1 MRTTPRYRRALAGLV
16 GTTLA
21 LTVPVWAAA
30 TASAAVGACA
40 GTADTSLD
48 LWTARG
54 TVALT
59 ATTSPVTA
67 PVWGYS
73 TTGNVTDLTAPG
85 GPVLTVTKGASVQV
99 TLHNGLAVRSS
110 LSLPQM
116 DGFTDDA
123 DGAPAGG
130 TQTYCFTAQRAGTYL
145 YQAGATATGARQV
158 AMGMAGILVV
168 RPAAGDVAASIDGTA
183 ATGYAME
190 APLLLQEIDP
200 ALNANPTGFDMRLYA
215 PKYRLV
221 NGRTFPTRTATDHV
235 AATAGTTLALRLVN
249 AGIVE
254 HSLGALGLRQSVVAL
269 GSHVQAHP
277 EDLFAETLQPGG
289 TLDALVAIPAA
300 SPSAPSSYVLYETA
314 AGTGVSSLQSFSGMA
329 TTIDVAPAA
338 VDPNAPVVS
347 ALVASPTS
355 VTAGTDVQVTGQV
368 TAGTL
373 EWQLDGVGPWTA
385 APSFPVTV
393 ATTGL
398 AAGAHTVYVRG
409 VDGALTGAAATVGLT
424 VQATGSGADTT
435 GPLVTGTTVSPAK
448 VRAGQAVSVTATG
461 DDRTTGGSNVVSA
474 TVSLDGGATAPMT
487 LNRVDNPVAALT
499 ATVSAAA
506 GGHHTVAV
514 LATDGATPGNVSTTA
529 GTATFDVDATLP
541 TVGTV
546 VVSPAA
552 NNGTLES
559 RVGSGVFSV
568 SAVVTDATAD
578 GVGGS
583 IGYGEAF
590 LDNAGGAVGT
600 GFPMVPGTGVDP
612 TSAAQAAG
620 GVTVVADIP
629 LSQLTGMASGSTHT
643 IWVRGRDGVGNW
655 SAAMASGTFLVDK
668 AAPTVS
674 STTVSAN
681 RGASTVTVSGALADA
696 APSAGFTGSGWVE
709 AWVGTTAPAVGG
721 GTRLTVT
728 GTSFSGP
735 LTVPVPASGSST
747 VAVNV
752 RARDAAGNVSAVRS
766 TNVTV
771 TANALFSNGFE
782 ATASPYGWSSRTGS
796 VLSRTT
802 AAGTR
807 IAGSGSGSLSLG
819 GGAAGYVVDTGP
831 AAEVGYHASFAVR
844 SLATGTS
851 TTAVP
856 LFRASSTTSA
866 TANEVFRVEF
876 QRPSSGGSRVRLVAA
891 GAAAASAWLPVTDGA
906 VTAVLVDWTRTGAT
920 LTVGTGTATVT
931 IAPASAAS
939 VETVFLGRTAA
950 ASTGLGGSL
959 VLDSFVSAR
968 DHLPLP

>member
-21 LTVPVWAAA
+21 LTVPVWAASA
-30 TASAAVGACA
+30 ASAAVGACA

-48 LWTARG
+48 LWTASG
-54 TVALT
+54 KVTLT
-59 ATTSPVTA
+59 AGATPVKA
-67 PVWGYS
+67 DVWGYS

-85 GPVLTVTKGASVQV
+85 GPLLTVTKGKSVQV

-123 DGAPAGG
+123 TGAAASGG
-130 TQTYCFTAQRAGTYL
+130 TQTYCFTAGRAGTYL

-168 RPAAGDVAASIDGTA
+168 RPADGDVAASIDGTA
-183 ATGYAME
+183 ATEYATE

-215 PKYRLV
+215 PKYRLI
-221 NGRTFPTRTATDHV
+221 NGRTFPTRTASDHV

-277 EDLFAETLQPGG
+277 EDLYAETLQPGG

-300 SPSAPSSYVLYETA
+300 SPSAPTSYVLYETA
-314 AGTGVSSLQSFSGMA
+314 AGNGVSSLQSFSGMA
-329 TTIDVAPAA
+329 TTIDVAPVA

-347 ALVASPTS
+347 ALVASPAS

-393 ATTGL
+393 PTTGL

-424 VQATGSGADTT
+424 VQATGAGADTT

-448 VRAGQAVSVTATG
+448 VKGGQTVAVSATG

-487 LNRVDNPVAALT
+487 LNRTDNPVAALT
-499 ATVSAAA
+499 ATVSSAA

-514 LATDGATPGNVSTTA
+514 RATDAATPGNTSTTP

-559 RVGSGVFSV
+559 RVGAGVFSV

-612 TSAAQAAG
+612 TSASQAAG

-643 IWVRGRDGVGNW
+643 IYVRGRDGVGNW

-668 AAPTVS
+668 AVPTVS
-674 STTVSAN
+674 STSVSAN
-681 RGASTVTVSGALADA
+681 RGASTVTVSGALADT
-696 APSAGFTGSGWVE
+696 APSSGFTGSGWVE
-709 AWVGTTAPAVGG
+709 AWVGTTAPAVGS
-721 GTRLTVT
+721 GTRLAVT
-728 GTSFSGP
+728 GTSYSGP
-735 LTVPVPASGSST
+735 LAVPVPASGSST
-747 VAVNV
+747 VRVNV

-782 ATASPYGWSSRTGS
+782 ATASPYGWSSRSGS
-796 VLSRTT
+796 ALSRVT
-802 AAGTR
+802 ATGTR
-807 IAGSGSGSLSLG
+807 IAGAGSGSLALG
-819 GGAAGYVVDTGP
+819 GTASGYVVDNGP
-831 AAEVGYHASFAVR
+831 AAEVAYHASFEVR

-851 TTAVP
+851 TTAFPV
-856 LFRASSTTSA
+856 FRASSTTSA
-866 TANEVFRVEF
+866 TANEVFRVEL
-876 QRPSSGGSRVRLVAA
+876 QRPAAGGSRLRLVAA
-891 GAAAASAWLPVTDGA
+891 GAAASAWLPVTEGA
-906 VTAVLVDWTRTGAT
+906 VTAVRVDWTRTGAT
-920 LTVGTGTATVT
+920 LTVGTGTETVT
-931 IAPASAAS
+931 VAPASTAS

-950 ASTGLGGSL
+950 AGTGLGGSL

>member
-21 LTVPVWAAA
+21 LTVPVWAASA
-30 TASAAVGACA
+30 ASAAVGGCA
-40 GTADTSLD
+40 GTADTALD
-48 LWTARG
+48 LWTASG
-54 TVALT
+54 SVALT
-59 ATTSPVTA
+59 ATTTPVTA
-67 PVWGYS
+67 TVWGYS

-85 GPVLTVTKGASVQV
+85 GPVLTVTKGKSVQV
-99 TLHNGLAVRSS
+99 MLHNGLTVRSS

-130 TQTYCFTAQRAGTYL
+130 TQTYCFTADRAGTYL

-168 RPAAGDVAASIDGTA
+168 RPAAGDVATSIDGTS
-183 ATGYAME
+183 ATAYATE

-215 PKYRLV
+215 PKYRLI

-289 TLDALVAIPAA
+289 TLDALVAIPAV

-314 AGTGVSSLQSFSGMA
+314 AGNGVSSLQSFSGMA

-368 TAGTL
+368 TAGTP
-373 EWQLDGVGPWTA
+373 EWQLDGVGAWTSA
-385 APSFPVTV
+385 AQLPFTV
-393 ATTGL
+393 PTTGL
-398 AAGAHTVYVRG
+398 AAGAHTVYVRA
-409 VDGALTGAAATVGLT
+409 VDGALTGAAATVGFT
-424 VQATGSGADTT
+424 IQATGAGADTT
-435 GPLVTGTTVSPAK
+435 GPLVTGTTATPAK
-448 VRAGQAVSVTATG
+448 VKGGQTVTVTATG

-487 LNRVDNPVAALT
+487 LNRTDNPVAALT
-499 ATVSAAA
+499 ATVSSAA

-514 LATDGATPGNVSTTA
+514 RASDGVTPGNTSTTP

-559 RVGSGVFSV
+559 RVGAGVFSV

-590 LDNAGGAVGT
+590 IDNSAGAVGT

-612 TSAAQAAG
+612 ASASQAAG

-629 LSQLTGMASGSTHT
+629 LSQVTGLANGPHT
-643 IWVRGRDGVGNW
+643 ISVRGRDGVGNW
-655 SAAMASGTFLVDK
+655 SAATASGTFFVDK
-668 AAPTVS
+668 VAPTVAS
-674 STTVSAN
+674 LTAGAN
-681 RGASTVTVSGALADA
+681 RGSVNLPISGTLADT
-696 APSAGFTGSGWVE
+696 APSSGFTGNAFVE
-709 AWVGTTAPAVGG
+709 AWVGTDPGAGN
-721 GTRLTVT
+721 GTRLALT
-728 GTSFSGP
+728 GTSYSGT
-735 LTVPVPASGSST
+735 LAVTVPASGTSSVT
-747 VAVNV
+747 VNV
-752 RARDAAGNVSAVRS
+752 RARDTAGNLSAVR
-766 TNVTV
+766 TLTTPV
-771 TANALFSNGFE
+771 TANQVFSNGFE
-782 ATASPYGWSSRTGS
+782 SANGNFGWSGRTGTTVFTRITSSSRITGTASGA
-796 VLSRTT
+796 V
-802 AAGTR
+802 A
-807 IAGSGSGSLSLG
+807 LG
-819 GGAAGYVVDTGP
+819 GTAAGYVNDSTP
-831 AAEVGYHASFAVR
+831 AAEVGYHASFDLR
-844 SLATGTS
+844 SLPTGTS
-851 TTAVP
+851 ATVFP
-856 LFRASSTTSA
+856 VFRASSTTSA
-866 TANEVFRVEF
+866 TGTEVFRLEYQHAAV
-876 QRPSSGGSRVRLVAA
+876 GGSRLRLVAA
-891 GAAAASAWLPVTDGA
+891 GASATPWLPVTDGA
-906 VTAVLVDWTRTGAT
+906 VTAVQVDWTRAGAAIKVGA
-920 LTVGTGTATVT
+920 LTHSVTFAT
-931 IAPASAAS
+931 ASAAS
-939 VETVFLGRTAA
+939 VETVALGRTTATG
-950 ASTGLGGSL
+950 TGLTGSL
-959 VLDSFVSAR
+959 VLDRFVSAR